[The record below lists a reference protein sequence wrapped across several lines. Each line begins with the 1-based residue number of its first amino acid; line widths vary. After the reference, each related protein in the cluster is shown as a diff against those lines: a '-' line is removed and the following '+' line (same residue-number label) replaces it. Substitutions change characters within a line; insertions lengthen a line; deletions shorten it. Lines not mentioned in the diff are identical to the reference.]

1 MPLNTRL
8 TCFYEFFPSQRPFSG
23 YLTITE
29 FSFHMMWSR
38 IIRYP
43 PRQKAEMD
51 NILRD
56 LHNSLHHT
64 KAKFNNFFRNISKFL
79 TCYPLVDFLQILAFF
94 LTQFQD
100 INRCFV
106 VVVVLSCFFHFLRSV
121 LIRNSVIS
129 SSDSR
134 ERHMFFCVLVH
145 SGIKS

>member
-1 MPLNTRL
+1 MAHNTRL
-8 TCFYEFFPSQRPFSG
+8 TFFYELFPSQRPFSG

-29 FSFHMMWSR
+29 FSFHMIWSR

-64 KAKFNNFFRNISKFL
+64 KAKFGNFFGNISEFL
-79 TCYPLVDFLQILAFF
+79 TCYILVDFLQILAFF
-94 LTQFQD
+94 STQFQD

-106 VVVVLSCFFHFLRSV
+106 VVVVLSCFFHSLRSV
-121 LIRNSVIS
+121 LIRKSVIS
-129 SSDSR
+129 SSYGR
-134 ERHMFFCVLVH
+134 ERHMFFLSLVH